1 MFFDGSYA
9 SKRKVDLKG
18 SSKKDQDKSAFLEKQ
33 KQEREK
39 RLLDKQKL
47 KGAITIQAFYR
58 GRSSVTKIK
67 NAERVKWDHDIKT
80 ISPNAQ
86 SLVPVVRSLL
96 FFFKATVDNDRLR
109 VLCDLILENILKGI
123 YLQLNAFHNTV

>member
-18 SSKKDQDKSAFLEKQ
+18 SSKKDQDKGAFLEKQ

-47 KGAITIQAFYR
+47 KGAISIQAFYR
-58 GRSSVTKIK
+58 GRNIVAQAKV
-67 NAERVKWDHDIKT
+67 AERTKWDHDIKST
-80 ISPNAQ
+80 PHSTATLF
-86 SLVPVVRSLL
+86 SLVRTFL
-96 FFFKATVDNDRLR
+96 FFFKDPVDNDRLR
-109 VLCDLILENILKGI
+109 VLSELILDNIKKGTNSKI
-123 YLQLNAFHNTV
+123 IN